1 MKRIQMFM
9 AAAWAAGAALS
20 PSVASAAEYFVAPG
34 GDDAADGSA
43 ARPWRTFPVE
53 SLADKVG
60 FPHAPTPIDCDKLGL
75 IRIR

>member
-1 MKRIQMFM
+1 MKTFQMF
-9 AAAWAAGAALS
+9 AAVAFVALS
-20 PSVASAAEYFVAPG
+20 PSLASAAEYFVAPG